1 MRTSRRSYNEYSVSR
16 INTKL
21 TLKQSLFYASG
32 ICAIISAVDDE
43 CDFDTMSSNDDFL
56 SRVPG
61 FLRRESHAD
70 PVVGSPSARPGGGS
84 RSADP
89 PTAPVR
95 ESAEIGSKTVAPEL
109 PSARG
114 RPEAEGIQ
122 PVSPRPAP
130 GGDGGPP
137 AEMLRPM
144 LIADHG
150 RPVNRARIT
159 RTRDADAPFQVTL
172 PRDLIRQIRIRAAE
186 EETTHRAIILR
197 ALKLYGFAVADGEDV
212 DKRRAGERGG

>member
-1 MRTSRRSYNEYSVSR
+1 
-16 INTKL
+16 
-21 TLKQSLFYASG
+21 
-32 ICAIISAVDDE
+32 
-43 CDFDTMSSNDDFL
+43 
-56 SRVPG
+56 
-61 FLRRESHAD
+61 
-70 PVVGSPSARPGGGS
+70 
-84 RSADP
+84 
-89 PTAPVR
+89 
-95 ESAEIGSKTVAPEL
+95 
-109 PSARG
+109 
-114 RPEAEGIQ
+114 
-122 PVSPRPAP
+122 
-130 GGDGGPP
+130 
-137 AEMLRPM
+137 MLRPM